1 MPRVPSPREKIWA
14 KGNNPLGWIEGHV
27 EGVTSWAI
35 GNRYDPGIDL
45 TGEANS
51 LFHTQRMVLQYFRNP
66 YPALNRSRLE

>member
-14 KGNNPLGWIEGHV
+14 KGNNPLGSKVTWKGHWL
-27 EGVTSWAI
+27 GHRQS
-35 GNRYDPGIDL
+35 YDPGIDL

-66 YPALNRSRLE
+66 YPALNRSTLE